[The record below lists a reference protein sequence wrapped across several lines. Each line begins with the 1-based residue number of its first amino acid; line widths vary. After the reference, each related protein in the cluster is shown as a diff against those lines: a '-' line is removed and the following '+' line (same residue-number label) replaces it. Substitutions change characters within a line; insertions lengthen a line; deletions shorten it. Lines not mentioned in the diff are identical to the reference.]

1 MCGRF
6 TLTADPATLHAEFG
20 IRGVPFDYR
29 ARFNIAPTQPVVG
42 LVDRE
47 DGWVAAEFFWGAVPG
62 TPGGARHINAR
73 AETVARLPSFRSS
86 FRSRRCLVL
95 ADGFYEWRTDNG
107 RRIPMYIRRIDA
119 RPFAFAGLWNESV
132 QQDGT
137 SQFTC
142 TIITT
147 QPNDLMQPIHDRM
160 PVILPAREYDRWLDR
175 QTTPDA
181 LQQLLMPVE
190 SSAFEAFPV
199 STLVNSPRND
209 EPECIVPADPG
220 NFWPPGT

>member
-29 ARFNIAPTQPVVG
+29 ARFNIAPTQPVIG
-42 LVDRE
+42 LVDGE
-47 DGWVAAEFFWGAVPG
+47 DGWSAADFFWGAAPG
-62 TPGGARHINAR
+62 APGGARHINAR

-147 QPNDLMQPIHDRM
+147 QPNDLMRPIHDRM
-160 PVILPAREYDRWLDR
+160 PVI
-175 QTTPDA
+175 
-181 LQQLLMPVE
+181 
-190 SSAFEAFPV
+190 
-199 STLVNSPRND
+199 
-209 EPECIVPADPG
+209 
-220 NFWPPGT
+220 PPGARVRPLARSADDPQCTSAAARAGRESGVRSVSRFHPREFAP